1 MNKIL
6 NPNIF
11 FIIVTF
17 ILLRF
22 IDSDL
27 FFKGVI
33 FIIISI
39 TLIYLP
45 QNKLSKVNL
54 SLLTILILIFSII
67 NEKRQI
73 IETSGPLKLNYQNE
87 TQYINLL
94 GNDKFSFIK
103 NYYKNNAEDCYF
115 NTLNC
120 FQNNDIKDNYI
131 SPDQLIF
138 NIKNTYS
145 RKVSDI
151 DFLDLADSRFSFINS
166 VSGNINYRNIFKLD
180 TPYFVEYQ
188 NLEHLD
194 YICFKGLG
202 YIDTIDSRSFGLFH
216 KNNKCLN
223 KTIKNFTG
231 FNLPNYNLQVSSVE
245 KSNFKFF
252 DETILIL
259 FLILLITNIS
269 INKIGREELKLFIP
283 VLFSTFIIFYISRF
297 DNWFNVFNL
306 FNFYFFGF
314 EGGDGS
320 FYINASHILYES
332 LVNFNITEFFRGGED
347 TFYFT
352 PGLRYFLLINQIIS
366 GDFYY
371 LYFFILFFLP
381 KIMNNYLVKQFGE
394 KVGYI
399 LTLSFLL
406 LPFLHH
412 LGFSYY
418 QFMRHAY
425 RLFPE
430 SLGYMFFIAGLT
442 IFLHSFN
449 KNYLKMNLLF
459 AISVFL
465 RPNLVLSIA
474 LVMIIKTIYEKVNIF
489 ELKYFM
495 PLIFISLIYLFPLLH
510 NLYFGNSFTLFTEY
524 GSNMMNLDFI
534 KSNNFEFYINKYKI
548 INLIFILLLFVP
560 GLNIYLKIILITQ
573 YITIFWFETLGRYY
587 WIYWLVSLN
596 LFYDTLYKLFYIK
609 WKFQKKFISS

>member
-11 FIIVTF
+11 FIIITF

-27 FFKGVI
+27 FFKGVL
-33 FIIISI
+33 FITISI
-39 TLIYLP
+39 ILIYLP
-45 QNKLSKVNL
+45 QNKLNKINL
-54 SLLTILILIFSII
+54 SLLTILILFFLLF
-67 NEKRQI
+67 NEKKNI
-73 IETSGPLKLNYQNE
+73 IETSGPLKINYQNE
-87 TQYINLL
+87 NQYIDLL
-94 GNDKFSFIK
+94 GKDKFFFIK
-103 NYYKNNAEDCYF
+103 DYYINNAEECYL
-115 NTLNC
+115 NTLDC
-120 FQNNDIKDNYI
+120 FQNNHFNNNYI

-145 RKVSDI
+145 RRVSDI
-151 DFLDLADSRFSFINS
+151 DFTDLANARLSFIHS
-166 VSGNINYRNIFKLD
+166 RSGNINYRNIFKLD
-180 TPYFVEYQ
+180 TPYFVNYR

-194 YICFKGLG
+194 SLCFKGFG
-202 YIDTIDSRSFGLFH
+202 YVDTIDSKSYGVHH
-216 KNNKCLN
+216 KENKCLN

-231 FNLPNYNLQVSSVE
+231 FNLPDYNLQVSSLE

-252 DETILIL
+252 DEIILIL
-259 FLILLITNIS
+259 FLLFLITNIR
-269 INKIGREELKLFIP
+269 INKIGREHLKLFIP

-320 FYINASHILYES
+320 FYLNATNVLYES
-332 LVNFNITEFFRGGED
+332 LANFNVLEFFRGGED
-347 TFYFT
+347 TFYYT
-352 PGLRYFLLINQIIS
+352 PGLRYFLLINQLIS

-371 LYFFILFFLP
+371 LYFFTLFFLP
-381 KIMNNYLVKQFGE
+381 KIINNYLVKQFGE
-394 KVGYI
+394 KIGYI

-418 QFMRHAY
+418 QFIRHAY

-442 IFLHSFN
+442 IFLHSF
-449 KNYLKMNLLF
+449 KQNYLKMNLLF
-459 AISVFL
+459 AISVFF

-474 LVMIIKTIYEKVNIF
+474 FIMIIKTIYEKVNIF
-489 ELKYFM
+489 ELKYFI
-495 PLIFISLIYLFPLLH
+495 PLIFVSLIYLFPLLH
-510 NLYFGNSFTLFTEY
+510 NLYFGNSFTLFTKY
-524 GSNMMNLDFI
+524 GSNMMNIDFI
-534 KSNNFEFYINKYKI
+534 KSNDLEFYINKDKL
-548 INLIFILLLFVP
+548 INLIFILLLFIP
-560 GLNIYLKIILITQ
+560 GLNIYLKIILLTQ
-573 YITIFWFETLGRYY
+573 YFTIFWFETLGRYY

-596 LFYDTLYKLFYIK
+596 LLYDISYKVFKNK